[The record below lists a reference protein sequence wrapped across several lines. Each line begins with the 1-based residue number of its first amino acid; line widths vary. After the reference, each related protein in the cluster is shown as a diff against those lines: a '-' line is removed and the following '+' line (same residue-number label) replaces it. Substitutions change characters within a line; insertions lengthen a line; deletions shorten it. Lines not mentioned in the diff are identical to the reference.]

1 MKMLVTVALTASL
14 ALGVAGCGR
23 GAALA
28 GKHARSSPPPAPVP
42 TMTASQAS
50 VAPTLTLAGIIAPY
64 QNVAITA
71 SLSEPTL
78 AVNVN
83 EGDRVQAGEV
93 LAVLDTSDLQAN
105 LAAQQQLTKSDDAR
119 VAQSQYTATLAY
131 GQTSDAVRQAA
142 ASVTQARQT
151 LAPILR
157 AFALRLLASG
167 FGKIAN
173 VGHRRPDASS
183 W

>member
-105 LAAQQQLTKSDDAR
+105 LAAQQ
-119 VAQSQYTATLAY
+119 
-131 GQTSDAVRQAA
+131 
-142 ASVTQARQT
+142 
-151 LAPILR
+151 
-157 AFALRLLASG
+157 
-167 FGKIAN
+167 
-173 VGHRRPDASS
+173 
-183 W
+183 